1 VILIDATYLNSGG
14 GLVLLQELMLQ
25 LRGCGNF
32 ALLRD
37 IRVTDLDT
45 CGWTVYDVPPRES
58 ARRRFYRRHQT
69 QITKV
74 LCLGNVPPPVKLAVP
89 VVTYFHNLLLCQA
102 YPQESWSLRGDS
114 WLKMRYISFRQGH
127 TDAFWVQSN
136 LVAKALRSHL
146 DTQTSIEVLPFYR
159 FVRSVSEQAIG
170 RFAKFAYV
178 SDGHPHKNHLKLIAA
193 WGQLAQQGLYPE
205 LHLTVGAAHVELL
218 KVISVAQ
225 QQGLKVINHGYTQPS
240 KLYAACGYQIYPS
253 ILESFG
259 LGLIEAAQAGCA
271 VLASD
276 LPYVTEIIRPWKV
289 FNPDDAASIASTVA
303 TCYQKPAP
311 ASEVL
316 TPNRIDAIRDWLVS
330 SIQTSTRTHS

>member
-25 LRGCGNF
+25 LRGCGDF

-45 CGWTVYDVPPRES
+45 CGWTVYDMPPRES
-58 ARRRFYRRHQT
+58 
-69 QITKV
+69 
-74 LCLGNVPPPVKLAVP
+74 
-89 VVTYFHNLLLCQA
+89 
-102 YPQESWSLRGDS
+102 
-114 WLKMRYISFRQGH
+114 
-127 TDAFWVQSN
+127 
-136 LVAKALRSHL
+136 
-146 DTQTSIEVLPFYR
+146 
-159 FVRSVSEQAIG
+159 
-170 RFAKFAYV
+170 AYV

-218 KVISVAQ
+218 KVISLAQ

-276 LPYVTEIIRPWKV
+276 LPYVTEVIRPWKV